1 MTPASA
7 RYLKLPLSFDAA
19 RLQAE
24 LDALLAP
31 QWVEHFNT
39 RDYDG
44 GWRCLALRSADG
56 RPRDIGALSEANF
69 LDTPAL
75 AQCPYL
81 RAVLDTFECDKA
93 AVRLMAQEAGAVIKP
108 HRDAATAFDDG
119 LARLHVPLQT
129 DPAVT
134 FCIDGEDIHFSR
146 GDTWYLNAGRTHAV
160 HNRSA
165 RSRIHLVLDCLVNPW
180 LRQLFAR
187 AGMAPSAPP
196 RFGQVGADDK
206 HPLAHQRRALL
217 RAPEITLA
225 QAGSL
230 EGWYP
235 VAVGDQP
242 EGLWWRRLGAR
253 PFSEPFF
260 SDTFR
265 HQPPAERQLCFSDWQ
280 APAALPDALAPN
292 AFIFHVS
299 RCGSTLLTQ
308 MLATLPSCVA
318 LSEPPVVDDFLRL
331 RRQRLDAA
339 GTDDVADHAS
349 HAGDAGDIVRLR
361 ALVRA
366 LGQRRDPR
374 QRHLVVKLDSWHLR
388 DLALL
393 RAAFPATAMVFL
405 YREPLQV
412 LASHQR
418 QRGPQMLPGLI
429 DPDWLGI
436 TFDPPGEA
444 GVAAGKT
451 EADHGAGERLAP
463 SDLDRYCLHVLCTLM
478 ETALATQNRGQ
489 PLLLLNY
496 ADLPKLP
503 GLPLLARLGIRPGRT
518 ERADM
523 LRRAAFHAKH
533 GAPFSGDAATAG
545 RWGAAPGPALFDR
558 LARLYAALEQSRLN
572 NEFVGN

>member
-39 RDYDG
+39 RDYEG
-44 GWRCLALRSADG
+44 RWRCLALRARDG
-56 RPRDIGALSEANF
+56 RPGDIGAPSGVNF

-75 AQCPYL
+75 AQCPYF
-81 RAVLDTFECDKA
+81 RAVLDAFECDKD
-93 AVRLMAQEAGAVIKP
+93 AVRLMALEAGAVIKP
-108 HRDAATAFDDG
+108 HRDPATAFEDG

-165 RSRIHLVLDCLVNPW
+165 RSRIHLVLDCRVNPW
-180 LRQLFAR
+180 LRRLFAR
-187 AGMAPSAPP
+187 AGPAPAAPP
-196 RFGQVGADDK
+196 PVGEVAAGDH
-206 HPLAHQRRALL
+206 HPLAPQRRALL
-217 RAPEITLA
+217 RAPEITPA

-230 EGWYP
+230 NGWYP
-235 VAVGDQP
+235 VAVGEHPD
-242 EGLWWRRLGAR
+242 GLWWRRLGLR

-280 APAALPDALAPN
+280 APAALSDTLAPS

-308 MLATLPSCVA
+308 MLGTLPSCVA
-318 LSEPPVVDDFLRL
+318 LSEPPVVDDFLQ
-331 RRQRLDAA
+331 RRQ
-339 GTDDVADHAS
+339 G
-349 HAGDAGDIVRLR
+349 GDADPVRLR

-374 QRHLVVKLDSWHLR
+374 QRHLVIKLDSWHLR
-388 DLALL
+388 DLALF
-393 RAAFPATAMVFL
+393 RAAFPDTPMVFL

-412 LASHQR
+412 LASHRR
-418 QRGPQMLPGLI
+418 QRGAQMLPGLI
-429 DPDWLGI
+429 DADWLGI
-436 TFDPPGEA
+436 TFGEPDGA
-444 GVAAGKT
+444 TAA
-451 EADHGAGERLAP
+451 DRDRHLAP
-463 SDLDRYCLHVLCTLM
+463 SDLDRYCLHVLAALM
-478 ETALATQNRGQ
+478 EAALAAQAHAR

-496 ADLPKLP
+496 TELSALAE
-503 GLPLLARLGIRPGRT
+503 LPLLARLGIRPGRG
-518 ERADM
+518 ERVNM
-523 LRRAAFHAKH
+523 MRRAAFHAKH
-533 GAPFSGDAATAG
+533 GAPFSGDAATAERRG
-545 RWGAAPGPALFDR
+545 APPGAALLER
-558 LARLYAALEQSRLN
+558 LARLYGELEQSRLN
-572 NEFVGN
+572 NRLAENQPNSDRL

>member
-56 RPRDIGALSEANF
+56 QPRDIGALSEANF

-75 AQCPYL
+75 AQCPYF
-81 RAVLDTFECDKA
+81 RAVLDAFECDKA
-93 AVRLMAQEAGAVIKP
+93 AVRLMALEAGAVIKP
-108 HRDAATAFDDG
+108 HRDAATAFEDG

-134 FCIDGEDIHFSR
+134 FCIDGEEIHFSR

-165 RSRIHLVLDCLVNPW
+165 RSRIHLVLDCRVNAW
-180 LRQLFAR
+180 LRRLFAR
-187 AGMAPSAPP
+187 AGLAPSAAP
-196 RFGQVGADDK
+196 RFGEVAVGDN
-206 HPLAHQRRALL
+206 HPQASQRRALL
-217 RAPEITLA
+217 RAPEITMA

-230 EGWYP
+230 RGWYP
-235 VAVGDQP
+235 VAVSDHP
-242 EGLWWRRLGAR
+242 DGLWWRRLGER

-265 HQPPAERQLCFSDWQ
+265 HQPPAERQLCFSDWR
-280 APAALPDALAPN
+280 APAALADALAPT

-308 MLATLPSCVA
+308 ILATLPSCVA
-318 LSEPPVVDDFLRL
+318 LSEPPVLDDFLR
-331 RRQRLDAA
+331 RREGADAA
-339 GTDDVADHAS
+339 A
-349 HAGDAGDIVRLR
+349 DIVRLR
-361 ALVRA
+361 ALARA
-366 LGQRRDPR
+366 LGQRRDAR
-374 QRHLVVKLDSWHLR
+374 QRHLVIKLDSWHLR
-388 DLALL
+388 DLALF
-393 RAAFPATAMVFL
+393 RAAFPDTPMVFL

-412 LASHQR
+412 LASHRR

-436 TFDPPGEA
+436 AFRQPDEGAETAGETD
-444 GVAAGKT
+444 GGNGG
-451 EADHGAGERLAP
+451 HERLAP
-463 SDLDRYCLHVLCTLM
+463 SDLDRYCLHVLRALM
-478 ETALATQNRGQ
+478 ETALAAQDGGQ

-496 ADLPKLP
+496 TDLPRLP
-503 GLPLLARLGIRPGRT
+503 DLPLLARLGIRPGRT
-518 ERADM
+518 ERVNM

-533 GAPFSGDAATAG
+533 GAPFSGDAAAAD
-545 RWGAAPGPALFDR
+545 RRGAAPQPALLDR
-558 LARLYAALEQSRLN
+558 LAWLYARLEQSRLN
-572 NEFVGN
+572 NEIVLYQQHSDQL

>member
-1 MTPASA
+1 MKPASV

-39 RDYDG
+39 RDYQG

-56 RPRDIGALSEANF
+56 QPRHIGALSDVNF

-75 AQCPYL
+75 AQCPYF
-81 RAVLDTFECDKA
+81 RAVLDAFECDKA
-93 AVRLMAQEAGAVIKP
+93 AVRLMALDAGAVIKP
-108 HRDAATAFDDG
+108 HRDAATAFEDG

-134 FCIDGEDIHFSR
+134 FRIDGEDIHFSR

-165 RSRIHLVLDCLVNPW
+165 RSRVHLVLDCHVNAW
-180 LRQLFAR
+180 LSRLFAQ
-187 AGMAPSAPP
+187 AGLAPPAPP
-196 RFGQVGADDK
+196 RFGAVAEGDH
-206 HPLAHQRRALL
+206 HPLAAQRRALL
-217 RAPEITLA
+217 RAPEVTLA

-230 EGWYP
+230 AGWYP
-235 VAVGDQP
+235 VAVSDDP
-242 EGLWWRRLGAR
+242 DGLWWRRLGER

-265 HQPPAERQLCFSDWQ
+265 HQPPAERQLCFSDWR
-280 APAALPDALAPN
+280 ATALPDALAPT

-308 MLATLPSCVA
+308 MLATLPACVA
-318 LSEPPVVDDFLRL
+318 LSEPPVLDDFLR
-331 RRQRLDAA
+331 RREGVDAA
-339 GTDDVADHAS
+339 A
-349 HAGDAGDIVRLR
+349 DIVRLR
-361 ALVRA
+361 ALVHA

-374 QRHLVVKLDSWHLR
+374 QRHLVIKLDSWHLR
-388 DLALL
+388 DLALF
-393 RAAFPATAMVFL
+393 RSAFPDTPMVFL

-412 LASHQR
+412 LASHRR

-429 DPDWLGI
+429 DPKWLGI
-436 TFDPPGEA
+436 AFRESVEGAETARE
-444 GVAAGKT
+444 T
-451 EADHGAGERLAP
+451 EGGNGDYERLAP
-463 SDLDRYCLHVLCTLM
+463 SDLDRYCLHVLRALM
-478 ETALATQNRGQ
+478 ETALAAQGSAQ

-496 ADLPKLP
+496 TDLSRLP
-503 GLPLLARLGIRPGRT
+503 ELPLLARLGIRPGRT
-518 ERADM
+518 ERVNM

-533 GAPFSGDAATAG
+533 GAPFSGDAAAAD
-545 RWGAAPGPALFDR
+545 RRGAAPRPALLER
-558 LARLYAALEQSRLN
+558 LACLYAWLEQSRMN
-572 NEFVGN
+572 NEIVLYQQHSDRL